1 MYVHEYDVPQYMYQE
16 ELNKIING
24 FYDDVNRQDEPV
36 EDDNMKMVILDSGH
50 NEYVPGKEAPDKSMR
65 EWEFNNDMQHRIM
78 KMLNEYPEFYVYLTN
93 PEPAKKNEIGLSKRA
108 ALANSAWRAK
118 GKPDAMF
125 ISLHANAYGTWTS
138 ANGCE
143 TFHARNASVKS
154 KNFAK
159 IVNNSIHA
167 TLKTLNPKSVN
178 RGVKCENFTV
188 IKNAAM
194 PAVLIEYAF
203 YTNKTDL
210 AILKNN
216 RQELAEATVKA
227 ICEYFG
233 VEYKK
238 DVPVINN
245 KEFLVKIIYP
255 GGDGLNVRQEPTTL
269 SPINTKVYQNQVFT
283 IVEEKDGWGRLKSG
297 AGWISLNAKYVS
309 RI

>member
-1 MYVHEYDVPQYMYQE
+1 MYVCEFNNDIYKD
-16 ELNKIING
+16 ELNKILK
-24 FYDDVNRQDEPV
+24 EA
-36 EDDNMKMVILDSGH
+36 DNMKMIILDSGH
-50 NEYVPGKEAPDKSMR
+50 NEYVQGKEAPDKSMR
-65 EWEFNNDMQHRIM
+65 EWEFNNDMQYRIL
-78 KMLNEYPEFYVYLTN
+78 KMLNEYPEFYIYLTN
-93 PEPAKKNEIGLSKRA
+93 PEPAKKNEIGLTKRA
-108 ALANSAWRAK
+108 TLANSEWRSK

-143 TFHARNASVKS
+143 TFHARNASLKS
-154 KNFAK
+154 KKFAK
-159 IVNNSIHA
+159 IVNDSIHE
-167 TLKTLNPKSVN
+167 TLKSLNPKSVN
-178 RGVKCENFTV
+178 RGVKCENFAV

-210 AILKNN
+210 NILKNN
-216 RQELAEATVKA
+216 RQELAVATVKA

-233 VEYKK
+233 VEYK
-238 DVPVINN
+238 DANAPN
-245 KEFLVKIIYP
+245 KEFLIKVIYD
-255 GGDGLNVRQEPTTL
+255 GADGLNVRQGPSTL
-269 SPINTKVYQNQVFT
+269 DAINTKVYKDQVFT